1 MSMNPPQHLST
12 VNPVNQLR
20 LIFSVC
26 TEMTEEKEEMV
37 KEREGEAIPMLLAE
51 QVLNL
56 LAFLVQKYK
65 YLTTGTKIS
74 KPADTAELVA
84 SLTRTHT
91 HADVAL
97 TTAGS
102 CCTLKPKDSDVTL
115 TAASAAWST
124 LTPPPLRT
132 APLQV
137 RMLTY
142 ADVC

>member
-1 MSMNPPQHLST
+1 
-12 VNPVNQLR
+12 
-20 LIFSVC
+20 
-26 TEMTEEKEEMV
+26 
-37 KEREGEAIPMLLAE
+37 MLLAE
-51 QVLNL
+51 QVLSL
-56 LAFLVQKYK
+56 LALLVQKYK

-74 KPADTAELVA
+74 KPAYTAELVA
-84 SLTRTHT
+84 SLTRTNT

-115 TAASAAWST
+115 TVASAAWST
-124 LTPPPLRT
+124 LTLPPLRT

-142 ADVC
+142 SDVC

>member
-56 LAFLVQKYK
+56 LALLVQKYICCWQSRCSV
-65 YLTTGTKIS
+65 YL
-74 KPADTAELVA
+74 L
-84 SLTRTHT
+84 
-91 HADVAL
+91 
-97 TTAGS
+97 
-102 CCTLKPKDSDVTL
+102 C
-115 TAASAAWST
+115 
-124 LTPPPLRT
+124 
-132 APLQV
+132 
-137 RMLTY
+137 
-142 ADVC
+142 